1 MSVEAFPAFVPSF
14 LDRLSAAAECP
25 RSLLEGIAAHAER
38 TRVPVADA
46 VVDAGHVPEQVS
58 YEALAAVL
66 GMTLVPLADTPP
78 SLFAVRMVPASVAR
92 RHRLVPL
99 AATDSTLKYATC
111 RPFDEEADRDV
122 AFTSGRRPE
131 AVLATRTDIDDL
143 LLRAYPRSSELEALL
158 GRLRSTSAIEPLTPA
173 QPGVPSDPVVV
184 DLCLQLIARAVE
196 AGSSDIRVESTHAG
210 AVVRFRA
217 SGIMEAVATI
227 PPASAPAV
235 CDRFKAM
242 AQADVSS
249 RMRAQDGGFAV
260 RLDGRRVDVRLSSVP
275 TVGGEKL
282 TLRVIDSGAPFR
294 TLDEIG
300 YPADVHARLRQAL
313 SRPAGLVVVTGPTS
327 SGQTTSLYA
336 VLDILR
342 GRSLEIL
349 SVEDPIERVLTGVT
363 QVPVN
368 NHAGSTYASV
378 LRSAMRD
385 HADVVAAA
393 DMSDAETAAIL
404 AQAAYGGRLVLG
416 SLSATDSVTAIV
428 QLLHLGLEPFRIAES
443 LSAVVAQRLV
453 RRLCP
458 HCRVVHATLEAQRQ
472 GDVSRATRVG
482 ASPGPGCPAC
492 RFTGYT
498 GRLVIAELLAP
509 DTALRDAIARGGAVG
524 ELRAAMRAAGTLT
537 MRDRGIQLVAEGL
550 TSMDEVNRVLA
561 PDETAAGAVPAAGRV
576 LVAEDDGVT
585 RKLVRLLLERDGYT
599 VLEAATGRQAVEVAV
614 REHPEL
620 VVMDL
625 NMPEMNGY
633 DAISHLR
640 RVPALSAMPVLV
652 LTSEEGPDVERT
664 VMRLG
669 ADDYVLKPF
678 DPGILSSR
686 IKAALRRLRVVA
698 A

>member
-1 MSVEAFPAFVPSF
+1 MPAAPSAGFVTSF
-14 LDRLSAAAECP
+14 LDRVSAAAGCP
-25 RSLLEGIAAHAER
+25 RAVLEEVAAHAER
-38 TRVPVADA
+38 TRVPIADA
-46 VVDAGHVPEQVS
+46 VVDAGHIPEQGS
-58 YEALAAVL
+58 YEALASVL
-66 GMTLVPLADTPP
+66 GVPLVPLKDTAPA
-78 SLFAVRMVPASVAR
+78 LFAVRMVPAPVAR

-111 RPFDEEADRDV
+111 RPFDEEAERDV

-143 LLRAYPRSSELEALL
+143 LLRSYPRSSELEALL
-158 GRLRSTSAIEPLTPA
+158 ARLRSTSAIEPLTPA
-173 QPGVPSDPVVV
+173 QPGVPADPVVV
-184 DLCLQLIARAVE
+184 DLCHQLIARAVD
-196 AGSSDIRVESTHAG
+196 AGSSDIRVESSHAG
-210 AVVRFRA
+210 AVVRFRV

-242 AQADVSS
+242 ARTDVSS
-249 RMRAQDGGFAV
+249 RMRAQDGGFAL
-260 RLDGRRVDVRLSSVP
+260 RLDGRRVDVRLSSAP
-275 TVGGEKL
+275 AVGGEKL
-282 TLRVIDSGAPFR
+282 IMRVIDSGAPFR

-313 SRPAGLVVVTGPTS
+313 SGTGGLVVVAGPTS
-327 SGQTTSLYA
+327 SGKTTSLYA
-336 VLDILR
+336 ALDALR
-342 GRSLEIL
+342 ARSLDVL
-349 SVEDPIERVLTGVT
+349 SVEDPIERQLPGVT

-385 HADVVAAA
+385 HAGVVMAA
-393 DMSDAETAAIL
+393 DMSDPEAAGLLAE
-404 AQAAYGGRLVLG
+404 AAYTGRLVLG
-416 SLSATDSVTAIV
+416 SLSAADSVMAVV
-428 QLLHLGLEPFRIAES
+428 QLMQLGLEPFRLAES
-443 LSAVVAQRLV
+443 LGAVVAQRLV

-458 HCRVVHATLEAQRQ
+458 QCRIVHSTLEARRP
-472 GDVSRATRVG
+472 GDSPPGARVG

-498 GRLVIAELLAP
+498 GRLVVAELLAP
-509 DTALRDAIARGGAVG
+509 DAALRDAIARGGAVSA
-524 ELRAAMRAAGTLT
+524 LRAAMRAAGTLT

-561 PDETAAGAVPAAGRV
+561 PDEAPASTAPETGRV
-576 LVAEDDGVT
+576 LVAEDDAIT
-585 RKLVRLLLERDGYT
+585 RKLVKLLLERDGYT
-599 VLEAATGRQAVEVAV
+599 VLEAATGRQAVETAV
-614 REHPEL
+614 REHPSL

-633 DAISHLR
+633 DAITHLR

-652 LTSEEGPDVERT
+652 LTSEEGPDVEST

-678 DPGILSSR
+678 DPSLLSSR
-686 IKAALRRLRVVA
+686 IKAAFRRLRVA
-698 A
+698 AA

>member
-1 MSVEAFPAFVPSF
+1 VP
-14 LDRLSAAAECP
+14 
-25 RSLLEGIAAHAER
+25 I
-38 TRVPVADA
+38 ADA
-46 VVDAGHVPEQVS
+46 VVDAGYVPERTS

-66 GMTLVPLADTPP
+66 GMPLVALNQTAPA
-78 SLFAVRMVPASVAR
+78 LFAVRMVPAPVAR

-111 RPFDEEADRDV
+111 RPLDEEAERDV

-131 AVLATRTDIDDL
+131 AVLATRTDIDEL
-143 LLRAYPRSSELEALL
+143 LLRSYPRSSELEALL
-158 GRLRSTSAIEPLTPA
+158 ARLRSTSIIELLTPEPA
-173 QPGVPSDPVVV
+173 LPPDPVVV

-210 AVVRFRA
+210 AVVRFRVA
-217 SGIMEAVATI
+217 GIMEAVATI

-242 AQADVSS
+242 ARTDLSS

-275 TVGGEKL
+275 TVSGEKL
-282 TLRVIDSGAPFR
+282 TMRVIDSGAPFR
-294 TLDEIG
+294 SLDEIG

-313 SRPAGLVVVTGPTS
+313 SKTGGLVVITGPTS
-327 SGQTTSLYA
+327 SGRTTSLYA
-336 VLDILR
+336 SLDALCS
-342 GRSLEIL
+342 RSLEIL
-349 SVEDPIERVLTGVT
+349 SVEDPIERQLPGVT

-378 LRSAMRD
+378 LRSAMREPV
-385 HADVVAAA
+385 DVVVAA
-393 DMSDAETAAIL
+393 DMSDAETAGIL
-404 AQAAYGGRLVLG
+404 AQAAYAGRLVLG
-416 SLSATDSVTAIV
+416 SLCATDSVTAIV
-428 QLLHLGLEPFRIAES
+428 QLLHLGLEPFKVAES

-453 RRLCP
+453 RQLCP
-458 HCRVVHATLEAQRQ
+458 HCRIVHATLEGQRPV
-472 GDVSRATRVG
+472 DVSRTTRVG

-537 MRDRGIQLVAEGL
+537 MRDRGIQLVADGL

-561 PDETAAGAVPAAGRV
+561 PDESPAGGTPEMGRV

-585 RKLVRLLLERDGYT
+585 RKLVKLLLERDGYT
-599 VLEAATGRQAVEVAV
+599 VLEAATGRQAVEIAV
-614 REHPEL
+614 REHPAL

-678 DPGILSSR
+678 DPAILSSR
-686 IKAALRRLRVVA
+686 IKAAFRRLRVA
-698 A
+698 AA